1 MGSEPESQ
9 KFFVVHDLRRGL
21 PKGTFQERP
30 VANTIKANYGNGL
43 DNHGAKTMVA
53 ETGLPLHT
61 HTHTNSIHEITKGV
75 PQSQRVFSPE
85 GVSMTLRAQ
94 TTGGPDS
101 IKVQVAKERVRRLTP
116 VECERLQGFPDGHTE
131 GVSDTARYKAC
142 GNAVP
147 TVLIEAVALRLFEGW
162 S

>member
-1 MGSEPESQ
+1 MASEPESQ

-53 ETGLPLHT
+53 ET
-61 HTHTNSIHEITKGV
+61 N
-75 PQSQRVFSPE
+75 
-85 GVSMTLRAQ
+85 
-94 TTGGPDS
+94 S

-162 S
+162 A